1 MSVDWLR
8 LDAKR
13 DALLSLRRDRPRAAT
28 ALDNWY
34 ALELTYTSNAI
45 EGNTLTRAE
54 TALVLDKGLGVEGKP
69 LRDQM
74 EALDHDEA
82 LTRARDMA
90 ASGEMIGEAS
100 VLALHAAVVKRTLPE
115 EAGLYSRHQ
124 RRIRGSVAVF
134 PSPVKIP
141 TLMGEFGAWLA
152 AASPTAE
159 NAVEAHWR
167 LVAIH
172 PFSDGNG
179 RTARLLA
186 NLLLARGGYAP
197 LVVAPE
203 HRKRYLDALERR
215 QLELA
220 SLDYAAF
227 MAERLEAALDDQIA
241 NLRESLEGRA
251 V

>member
-1 MSVDWLR
+1 MKADWAAI
-8 LDAKR
+8 DAKR
-13 DALLSLRRDRPRAAT
+13 DALLALRRERPRAAA

-82 LTRARDMA
+82 LSLARRIA
-90 ASGEMIGEAS
+90 ASGDVLSEATA
-100 VLALHAAVVKRTLPE
+100 LALHAAVVRRTLAD

-141 TLMGEFGAWLA
+141 TLMAEFGAWLSSA
-152 AASPTAE
+152 APTAE

-186 NLLLARGGYAP
+186 NLVLARGGYAP
-197 LVVAPE
+197 LIVAPE
-203 HRKRYLDALERR
+203 HRKTYLDALEKK
-215 QLELA
+215 QLDPG
-220 SLDYAAF
+220 STDYAAF
-227 MAERLEAALDDQIA
+227 MAERLGSALDDQIA
-241 NLRESLEGRA
+241 NLKESLEGRA
-251 V
+251 G

>member
-1 MSVDWLR
+1 MSVDWSS

-13 DALLSLRRDRPRAAT
+13 DALFALRRDRPRAAAT
-28 ALDNWY
+28 LDNWY

-82 LTRARDMA
+82 LALARRIA
-90 ASGEMIGEAS
+90 TSGEVLGEATA
-100 VLALHAAVVKRTLPE
+100 LALHAAVVKRTLAE

-134 PSPVKIP
+134 PSPIKIP
-141 TLMGEFGAWLA
+141 ALMAEFGAWLA
-152 AASPTAE
+152 AAAPTAE
-159 NAVEAHWR
+159 NAIEAHWR

-186 NLLLARGGYAP
+186 NLMLTRGGYAP

-203 HRKRYLDALERR
+203 HRKDYLDALEKK
-215 QLELA
+215 QLDAA
-220 SLDYAAF
+220 STDYAAF
-227 MAERLEAALDDQIA
+227 MAARLDAALDDQISS
-241 NLRESLEGRA
+241 LKESLEGRA
-251 V
+251 G